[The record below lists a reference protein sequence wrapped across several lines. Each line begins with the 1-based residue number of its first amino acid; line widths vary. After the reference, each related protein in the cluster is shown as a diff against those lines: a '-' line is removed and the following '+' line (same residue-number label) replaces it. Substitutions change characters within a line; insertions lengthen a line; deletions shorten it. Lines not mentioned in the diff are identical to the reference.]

1 MVSSSDNKTEP
12 HRRHQVRQLWALKI
26 EQKGTGEVPAGRK
39 GDVTKVCNLL
49 GRIIKVF
56 IHDDTWPT
64 KSDSE
69 NKPKIRAAQ
78 RAAWKTPG
86 DTTLMGLG

>member
-12 HRRHQVRQLWALKI
+12 HRRHQVRHLWTLKI
-26 EQKGTGEVPAGRK
+26 EKKGAGEGPAGRK
-39 GDVTKVCNLL
+39 ADGTKVSYLL
-49 GRIIKVF
+49 GRIIK
-56 IHDDTWPT
+56 ILIYDDTGPT

-69 NKPKIRAAQ
+69 NNPKIRAAQ